1 MGQTNVELGQDSRL
15 STLDS
20 GPDPKPA
27 FAVDNENG
35 IAVITFDLP
44 GEPVNKLTAAARLEL
59 ERLLNQLREDDTV
72 RAVVLI
78 SGKPDN
84 FIAGADIEEF
94 TALTT
99 QAQAERL
106 SFEGQETVSRVETFH
121 KPIVAAINGACLGGG
136 LELAL
141 ACHYRIATDHP
152 KTQLGLPEVQ
162 LGLIPGA
169 GGCQRLPRLIGARA
183 ALDMILTGRTERA
196 SKAQRLRLVDEVVPR
211 SILRQVAVAAA
222 DRLSRQGTPKRSR
235 RGGVGAL
242 LLDHTATGRRLVYR
256 ESRKQILKKTG
267 GHYPAPLAALEAV
280 RVGLE
285 QGVAAGLAEEHRAFG
300 ELAVGDVSR
309 KLVQIFFATTAL
321 KKDDGVPAGK
331 ATPRQIRRLA
341 VVGSGFMGSG
351 IAGTAV
357 LNVEVDTRL
366 KDTELIRIGKGLKA
380 AQALLAE
387 RLERRRLTRPQY
399 DRLSALLS
407 GSVDYSGFRQT
418 DLVIEAVF
426 EDLDIKRR
434 VLSEVEAEVRPD
446 TIFATN
452 TSTIP
457 IRQIASQA
465 RRPERILGMHFFS
478 PVEKM
483 PLLEVIPTLATS
495 PDTIVTAVRFGRRM
509 GKTVIVVADR
519 PGFWVNRILSPYLNE
534 TGHLLQEGVPI
545 QLIDRVMTAFG
556 FPVGPVALLDEVG
569 LDVAEKAGGVMQE
582 AFGERMKPAGALS
595 RMVGGTR
602 LGRKN
607 GQGFY
612 KYKKGHKAGVDSSV
626 YQLLGVQ
633 PGEGDPELVE
643 RRLIYAMLNEAAMA
657 CAEDVVR
664 SPRDG
669 DIGAIFG
676 IGFPAFRG
684 GPLRMID
691 DLGPGRV
698 VETLYQLQEQFGER
712 FRPAPSLLEM
722 ARGARRYYPA

>member
-1 MGQTNVELGQDSRL
+1 MSAF
-15 STLDS
+15 TLQH
-20 GPDPKPA
+20 
-27 FAVDNENG
+27 ENG

-44 GEPVNKLTAAARLEL
+44 GEPVNKLTAAVRVEIEALLIRL
-59 ERLLNQLREDDTV
+59 RDDAGTGG
-72 RAVVLI
+72 VVLI

-94 TALTT
+94 TALTS
-99 QAQAERL
+99 QDAAERL

-121 KPIVAAINGACLGGG
+121 KPIVAAIHGACLGGG
-136 LELAL
+136 LEVAL

-169 GGCQRLPRLIGARA
+169 GGCQRLPHLIGVRA
-183 ALDMILTGRTERA
+183 ALDMILTGKSERA
-196 SKAQRLRLVDEVVPR
+196 AKALRLGLVDELVPP
-211 SILRQVAVAAA
+211 SILRRVAVSAAE
-222 DRLSRQGTPKRSR
+222 RLAREGLPRRRPK
-235 RGGVGAL
+235 GGASGS
-242 LLDHTATGRRLVYR
+242 LLDRTGVGRRLVYR
-256 ESRKQILKKTG
+256 GARKQVLKRTG
-267 GHYPAPLAALEAV
+267 GHYPAPLAALEVV

-285 QGVAAGLAEEHRAFG
+285 QGVTAGLAEEHRAFG

-321 KKDDGVPAGK
+321 KKDDGVRPGS
-331 ATPRQIRRLA
+331 ATPRQIRRLGII
-341 VVGSGFMGSG
+341 GSGFMGSG

-366 KDTELIRIGKGLKA
+366 KDSDLTRVGKGLKA
-380 AQALLAE
+380 ANRLLSD
-387 RLERRRLTRPQY
+387 RLQKRRLTRPQY
-399 DRLSALLS
+399 ERLSALLS
-407 GSVDYSGFRQT
+407 GSADYSGFQRA

-426 EDLDIKRR
+426 EDLEVKRK
-434 VLSEVEAEVRPD
+434 VLAEVEAVVRPD
-446 TIFATN
+446 AIFATN

-457 IRQIASQA
+457 IRRIAENA
-465 RRPERILGMHFFS
+465 RRPERVLGMHFFS

-483 PLLEVIPTLATS
+483 PLLEVIPTQATS
-495 PDTIVTAVRFGRRM
+495 PDTVVTAVRFGRRM

-534 TGHLLQEGVPI
+534 AGHLLQEGIPI
-545 QLIDRVMTAFG
+545 EVIDRTMTSFG

-569 LDVAEKAGGVMQE
+569 LDVAEKAGNVMHE
-582 AFGERMKPAGALS
+582 AFGERMKPAGALG
-595 RMVGGTR
+595 RMLGATR

-612 KYKKGHKAGVDSSV
+612 RYRQGHKSGVDKSV
-626 YQLLGVQ
+626 YPLLAVKPVEAHPDLVQ
-633 PGEGDPELVE
+633 
-643 RRLIYAMLNEAAMA
+643 RRLVYAMLNEAAMA
-657 CAEDVVR
+657 CAENVVR
-664 SPRDG
+664 SSRDS

-691 DLGPGRV
+691 DVGAGRV
-698 VETLYQLQEQFGER
+698 VETLYQLQEHFGER
-712 FRPAPSLLEM
+712 FRPAPALIEM
-722 ARGARRYYPA
+722 SRRPGRYYPA